1 VAVDERQSDNS
12 SAGLD
17 RHESDGGGKDTE
29 VDGCAIF
36 ESMSSNNGSNPRL
49 DRIERM
55 IEGLAKS
62 HAESDVRF
70 ERRMAE
76 SDARFERRM
85 AESGEEFDRKMAKS
99 REEFDRKLAAS
110 TARAERDSRRFRDEL
125 RRWAALGVKEARKQR
140 KHHGEI
146 EMYLTRLA
154 AAQLVTEEKLKDL
167 MSSRGSGRNGG
178 GRKSV

>member
-1 VAVDERQSDNS
+1 ML
-12 SAGLD
+12 GLD
-17 RHESDGGGKDTE
+17 RYESDGGGKDTD

-62 HAESDVRF
+62 HAESD
-70 ERRMAE
+70 
-76 SDARFERRM
+76 ARFDRAMTKSR
-85 AESGEEFDRKMAKS
+85 EEFDRAMAKS
-99 REEFDRKLAAS
+99 REEFDRKITAS
-110 TARAERDSRRFRDEL
+110 TAKAERDSRRFRDDL
-125 RRWAALGVKEARKQR
+125 RRWAALGVKEARSQR
-140 KHHGEI
+140 KHHREI

-154 AAQLVTEEKLKDL
+154 AAQLVTEEKLKGL
-167 MSSRGSGRNGG
+167 MGSRGSGRNGG

>member
-1 VAVDERQSDNS
+1 MDERQSDDS
-12 SAGLD
+12 SGGLD
-17 RHESDGGGKDTE
+17 QHESDGAGEDTE

-62 HAESDVRF
+62 HAESD
-70 ERRMAE
+70 
-76 SDARFERRM
+76 ARFER
-85 AESGEEFDRKMAKS
+85 ALAKS

-110 TARAERDSRRFRDEL
+110 TAKAERDSRRFRDDL
-125 RRWAALGVKEARKQR
+125 RRWAALGVKEARRQR
-140 KHHGEI
+140 KHHREI

-154 AAQLVTEEKLKDL
+154 AAQLVTEEKLKGL
-167 MSSRGSGRNGG
+167 IGSRGSGGNGG